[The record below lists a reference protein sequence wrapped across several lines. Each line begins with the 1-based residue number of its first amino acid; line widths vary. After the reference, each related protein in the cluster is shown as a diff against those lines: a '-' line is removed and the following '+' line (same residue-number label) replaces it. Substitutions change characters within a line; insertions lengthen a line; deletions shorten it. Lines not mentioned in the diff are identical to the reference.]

1 MHVTLGD
8 DMNKVSGF
16 FLGLLTTFCLTAPA
30 HAQYFKDKTITM
42 VINYAAGGNV
52 DIEGRIFERHLSRH
66 IAGNPTII
74 VNNISGAGGLTAINQ
89 LGMGV
94 GVKDPSTTLG
104 FVTFN
109 PMAVLIEDPAL
120 RVKVENFTMLAGLGA
135 YYVTYG
141 RKDALPGMQRP
152 QDIAQASMIQAAG
165 YARASVHDVR
175 LRLMLDLMGPR
186 YQVITGFQSI
196 GAVNLAMAQN
206 EINFMLTTLPGY
218 ESQVIP
224 NLIDKGL
231 AVPLW
236 QIGLR
241 RPDGRLSG
249 NEKVARS
256 GVRFFEDVYR
266 DAHGHDPSGAK
277 FDALQIINELMAQL
291 ARAIIMPPGAKPEA
305 AEELRKAIQSLA
317 RDEAFLTDYRRLI
330 KEDPILTSGADAQT
344 LITRVGSRTTPAVK
358 AALKDAVGVD

>member
-1 MHVTLGD
+1 M
-8 DMNKVSGF
+8 KKISYF
-16 FLGLLTTFCLTAPA
+16 FGVAALISLCVPIQA
-30 HAQYFKDKTITM
+30 HAQFFKNKTITM

-52 DIEGRIFERHLSRH
+52 DIEGRIFERYLGRH
-66 IAGNPTII
+66 IAGNPAII

-120 RVKVENFTMLAGLGA
+120 RVKVENFSMLAGLGA

-141 RKDALPGMQRP
+141 RKDVLTDPHRP
-152 QDIAQASMIQAAG
+152 QDITQTKMIQAAG

-224 NLIDKGL
+224 NLIEKDI
-231 AVPLW
+231 AVPFW

-241 RPDGRLSG
+241 RPDGSMTG
-249 NEKVARS
+249 NDKVTRS
-256 GVRFFEDVYR
+256 GVRFFEEVYK
-266 DAHGHDPSGAK
+266 DAYGRDPSGPK
-277 FDALQIINELMAQL
+277 FEALQIINELMAQL
-291 ARAIIMPPGAKPEA
+291 ARAVLMPPGAKPEA
-305 AEELRKAIQSLA
+305 SEELRRAIESLS
-317 RDEAFLTDYRRLI
+317 RDETFLADYRRVI
-330 KEDPILTSGADAQT
+330 KEDPILTRGADAQA
-344 LITRVGSRTTPAVK
+344 LILRVGSRTTPEVK
-358 AALKDAVGVD
+358 AALKAAVGSD